1 MPPRRSTTAADEAA
15 GCGIRHG
22 WQSGDRQYA
31 APAGEYRPQIGQCL
45 LIPGCGEGF
54 LHLPKPLPLAETPLS
69 CRNPSLLPKPLSP
82 AETPPSCR
90 NPSLLPKPLSPAETP
105 PSCRNPARR
114 PKRTAD
120 PGKGSAVSL
129 SGCRLPG
136 CGTIPPPRWLPSGAG
151 RPRSEFCSR
160 L

>member
-1 MPPRRSTTAADEAA
+1 MPPRRSTTDADEAA

-45 LIPGCGEGF
+45 LIPGCGG
-54 LHLPKPLPLAETPLS
+54 LPPAETPPT

-90 NPSLLPKPLSPAETP
+90 NPSLLPK
-105 PSCRNPARR
+105 
-114 PKRTAD
+114 RTAD
-120 PGKGSAVSL
+120 PFPGSAVSL

-136 CGTIPPPRWLPSGAG
+136 CGAIPPPRWLPSGAG
-151 RPRSEFCSR
+151 RPRSEFCSW